1 VRVNGQVVRDGR
13 TPVSPGDAVA
23 LSAESRPPF
32 PSPLRLVHEDDELL
46 VIEKPAGLLT
56 IASDRE
62 RARTAYRL
70 VADYLG
76 RQRPPRR
83 PFIVHRLDRDTS
95 GLLVVAKTPA
105 AKHDLQAQ
113 FAARGVERVYVAV
126 VEGRVRDDRGR
137 LESLLT
143 EDRDL
148 RVRAT
153 RDQGRLAI
161 THYRVLERRG
171 DVTVLELR
179 LDTGRRQQ
187 IRVQLAALGHP
198 VVGDPR
204 HPTGR
209 VTSRRLCLHA
219 VRLGFRHPATGA
231 AVRFDSPVP
240 DVLRRVGAGDR
251 RPR

>member
-1 VRVNGQVVRDGR
+1 
-13 TPVSPGDAVA
+13 

-32 PSPLRLVHEDDELL
+32 PPPLRLVHEDDALL
-46 VIEKPAGLLT
+46 VIEKPPGLLT

-62 RARTAYRL
+62 RQRTAYHL
-70 VADYLG
+70 VAGYLA

-105 AKHDLQAQ
+105 AKRDLQAQ

-126 VEGRVRDDRGR
+126 VAGRVRDDGGR
-137 LESLLT
+137 LESRLV

-148 RVRAT
+148 RVRPT
-153 RDQGRLAI
+153 RDRGRIAI
-161 THYRVLERRG
+161 THYRVLERRR

-204 HPTGR
+204 HPGPH
-209 VTSRRLCLHA
+209 VASRRLCLHA
-219 VRLGFRHPATGA
+219 IRLGFRHPATGA
-231 AVRFDSPVP
+231 PVRFESPAP
-240 DVLRRVGAGDR
+240 EAFRHVGAGAER
-251 RPR
+251 AR